1 MKKMKFTGGSFVTAF
16 RNSMQRGNKCPY
28 HSHDYVEIVYHL
40 KGSGSTSVPGGEYE
54 PFAERSL
61 VIYAA
66 HVVHNQIMDEDGID
80 LCYLVDIKAGE
91 WPFAKNTC
99 MIGEVSHPYLLRE
112 LQDYDSWVSEER
124 KLWKDVLDLRVSA
137 LFAGLAKEALLK
149 RKSVELS
156 PSSHSATAARR
167 LVETKISEMRNVSD
181 ISERLGLSQDYTRH
195 VFKTEYGMTLTNFIL
210 MTRVNRAMELL
221 KFSTIC
227 QKEIAPLCGFANERQ
242 MSVTFKKLAGLSPG
256 AYRNRG
262 RGNNT
267 EY

>member
-1 MKKMKFTGGSFVTAF
+1 MKKMIFTGGTFVTAF

-40 KGSGSTSVPGGEYE
+40 KGCGSTSVPDGEYE
-54 PFAERSL
+54 PFSERSV

-66 HVVHNQIMDEDGID
+66 NVVHNQLMDTDGID

-91 WPFAKNTC
+91 WPFAKDIC
-99 MIGEVSHPYLLRE
+99 MIGEVSHPYIMRE
-112 LQDYDSWVSEER
+112 LQDYDSWISEER
-124 KLWKDVLDLRVSA
+124 KLWKDVLDLRISA
-137 LFAGLAKEALLK
+137 LFAGLANEALLK
-149 RKSVELS
+149 RKSAGQR
-156 PSSHSATAARR
+156 PSSHSAAEARR
-167 LVETKISEMRNVSD
+167 LVETKISEMRTVSD

-221 KFSTIC
+221 RFSTIC

-242 MSVTFKKLAGLSPG
+242 MSVTFRKLTGLSPG
-256 AYRNRG
+256 GYRNKVERA
-262 RGNNT
+262 
-267 EY
+267 